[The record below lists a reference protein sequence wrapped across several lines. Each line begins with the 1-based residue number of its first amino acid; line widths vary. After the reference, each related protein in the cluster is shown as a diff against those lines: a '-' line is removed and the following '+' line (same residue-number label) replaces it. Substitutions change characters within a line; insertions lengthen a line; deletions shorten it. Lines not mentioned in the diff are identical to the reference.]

1 MAARR
6 NKDKNRAEKWRAKAK
21 AKSYENKLLRM
32 QLKRVESS
40 RAKWRQKFQ
49 AAKREA
55 RWKKV
60 PGHPFPLG
68 LMWLG
73 AVMHICCNV
82 SLRATAQVLQKVA
95 LLYGQQIKVA
105 SASTIR
111 NWSLRLGLYYLTER
125 VAPGRYALIA
135 DESISMGRERLL
147 VILLVRVDEQSRIA
161 PLEMSDARVLHVQ
174 SKASWGGADISAIIQ
189 QKTAGLGV
197 ELAYAVADKGTNLN
211 KSFRLSGIPKVD
223 DCTHLVANCTKKQ
236 YQNDQTLNGFVKKMN
251 ETRAR
256 WSLSTHL
263 LHMPPAL
270 RKKARFHQVLV
281 VHKWAE
287 AILRDWDKLPP
298 PVKEELEYVPQNRAL
313 VAELKQVHEL
323 AEKFFAIFK
332 PKGLSEYT
340 EQLWAK
346 TCKADYADILKSDPG
361 ENLKLK
367 QFLTTIDQ
375 YIAQTRSRFPHAGQL
390 ICCSDIIESM
400 FGKYKN
406 KGGVDMIT
414 DDALKIA
421 AYPRPVTIEDVQAAL
436 AEIHIKSIKEWKQ
449 KNTTVS
455 MLALKRKMAQKK
467 ASKMAA

>member
-1 MAARR
+1 MAEA
-6 NKDKNRAEKWRAKAK
+6 WRLK
-21 AKSYENKLLRM
+21 AKSRSQESKLLRM
-32 QLKRVESS
+32 QIKRLKTS
-40 RAKWRQKFQ
+40 RAAWRQKCQ
-49 AAKREA
+49 TAIGLRTL
-55 RWKKV
+55 KKV
-60 PGHPFPLG
+60 PGHPFPLE

-95 LLYGQQIKVA
+95 ALYGQHIKAA

-111 NWSLRLGLYYLTER
+111 NWTLRLGLYYLTDR
-125 VAPGRYALIA
+125 IAPGRYALIA

-147 VILLVRVDEQSRIA
+147 VLRVDEQSRIA
-161 PLEMSDARVLHVQ
+161 PLEMSDARVLHIQ

-197 ELAYAVADKGTNLN
+197 ELDYALSDRGTNLN
-211 KSFRLSGIPKVD
+211 KAFRLSGLQKVD
-223 DCTHLVANCTKKQ
+223 DCTHLIANCTKKQ
-236 YQNDQTLNGFVKKMN
+236 YQNDQTLNDFVKKMN
-251 ETRAR
+251 ATRAR

-263 LHMPPAL
+263 LHIPPAL

-298 PVKEELEYVPQNRAL
+298 PVKKELEYVPQNRAL

-323 AEKFFAIFK
+323 AEKFFGIFK
-332 PKGLSEYT
+332 SKGVSEYT

-346 TCKADYADILKSDPG
+346 ICKADYADILKDDSDK
-361 ENLKLK
+361 NRKLK
-367 QFLTTIDQ
+367 QYLTTIDQ
-375 YIAQTRSRFPHAGQL
+375 YIAQTRSRFPEVGQL
-390 ICCSDIIESM
+390 ICCSDIIKSM

-421 AYPRPVTIEDVQAAL
+421 AYTRSVTIQDVQAAL
-436 AEIHIKSIKEWKQ
+436 AEIHIKSIKDWKQ

-455 MLALKRKMAQKK
+455 MLALKRKMAPKK
-467 ASKMAA
+467 GIKNGSTLFPCF